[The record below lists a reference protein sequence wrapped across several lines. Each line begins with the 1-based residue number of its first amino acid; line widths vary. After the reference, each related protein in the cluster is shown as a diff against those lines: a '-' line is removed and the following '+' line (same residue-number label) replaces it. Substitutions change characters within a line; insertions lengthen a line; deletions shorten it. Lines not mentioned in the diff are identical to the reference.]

1 MTDRMGDCA
10 VSYEAGW
17 LTRLKL
23 EFAWFSG
30 FARLTERSRGG
41 AGVIL
46 KFERVR
52 PARSGGFQ
60 PLKSLE
66 ITPQFLDRMIGQLK
80 RWNLDIVSIDEACR
94 RASHPRAGRRFVC
107 LTFDGGY
114 KDVVEHA
121 HSILSRHEVPFTVYL
136 PTAFPDGLGEA
147 WWLALEAVIA
157 THHRISL
164 MIDERERHFAIGD
177 FAEKVQAHHYLDSWM
192 RTLPPPALSAA
203 VNDLCTRYSVDLAA
217 VLREAAMDWDDIT
230 RLAADPLV
238 TIGTSTVNY
247 PILANLKDA
256 AALREITMGR
266 AVAQAALGRDPL
278 HLAYPF
284 GDRGSFNL
292 RHVAMAA
299 DAGFASAVTAVPGVV
314 QPDGRSD
321 LHALPRIAWDGRRR
335 SLRALQ
341 VMLSGVM
348 LDA

>member
-1 MTDRMGDCA
+1 MRSGRAVTDRMGDCA
-10 VSYEAGW
+10 VSHKARW
-17 LTRLKL
+17 LTSLKL
-23 EFAWFSG
+23 ELVWFSG
-30 FARLTERSRGG
+30 FAPLMEWRKGG
-41 AGVIL
+41 TGVIL

-60 PLKSLE
+60 PLKFRE
-66 ITPQFLDRMIGQLK
+66 ITPQFLDRMIRKLK
-80 RWNLDIVSIDEACR
+80 RWKFDIVGIDEACR

-157 THHRISL
+157 NHRRISL
-164 MIDERERHFAIGD
+164 MIDEQERHFAIGD
-177 FAEKVQAHHYLDSWM
+177 LAEKVQAHYYLDSWM

-203 VNDLCTRYSVDLAA
+203 INDLCTRYSVDLAA
-217 VLREAAMDWDDIT
+217 VSRAAAMDWDDIA
-230 RLAADPLV
+230 RLAANPLV
-238 TIGTSTVNY
+238 TIGTSTVND
-247 PILANLKDA
+247 PILANLKDT
-256 AALREITMGR
+256 AALREIS
-266 AVAQAALGRDPL
+266 DPL

-284 GDRGSFNL
+284 GDRGSFNSG
-292 RHVAMAA
+292 HVAMAA

-314 QPDGRSD
+314 RPDGRSD

-335 SLRALQ
+335 SLRALH